1 MLASISFASFG
12 RIDSLYVLFCHV
24 ALYVH
29 IGPAVRAVQSEQA
42 WCSGA
47 FLTELSEI
55 SHTRE

>member
-1 MLASISFASFG
+1 MLASIFVAGFR
-12 RIDSLYVLFCHV
+12 RIASLYVLFCHV

-29 IGPAVRAVQSEQA
+29 IGPAVREVQSEQA